1 MRAVSSSSVALGL
14 LISVQAWGQPSAA
27 ASPDLDRLDSYIEK
41 ARAEWEVPGLSVAIV
56 KDGKVAFAKGYG
68 VKELGRQD
76 RVDADTLFAIA
87 SNTKAFTSAALAILS
102 DEKKVK
108 WDDRV
113 SDILPYFELSDP
125 WVSHEMRVD
134 DLLCHRSGL
143 KTFSGDLLWYGTP
156 YTREEIIRRARY
168 LKSAFPF
175 RAGYGYS
182 NLMFL
187 AAGEVVAKA
196 SGRSWDD
203 FVRERI
209 LAPLGMKRTI
219 TSTRR
224 LDATGNF
231 ATPHTSFEGTVERI
245 DWVNWDTMAPAGGVI
260 SSANDMARW
269 LLLQLGGGSLEGTRV
284 FSESAQRV
292 MWTPHNVMSG
302 PLPGTEAHDTHF
314 RTYALGWSVSD
325 FKGRFTVGH
334 GGAYDGMFSQ
344 VWLMPEERLGIVV
357 LTNCDRGVMGPIVDR
372 IRDAYLGLPEKDY
385 SKLARETAKFAKT
398 ARKDDPAPVDARPPM
413 PLRAYSGTY
422 GGAMYGDATVT
433 AEGAGLV
440 LRLLPNPNLV
450 ADLTPLDA
458 DTFTLKWRKKF
469 AFFAGGRAQFIPDT
483 KGRVVELRLDVPNND
498 FWFDELELKRNPQ

>member
-1 MRAVSSSSVALGL
+1 MRVVTPVAVALCL
-14 LISVQAWGQPSAA
+14 LLAAQARSAPSDT
-27 ASPDLDRLDSYIEK
+27 SFPDLAKLDSYIEK
-41 ARAEWEVPGLSVAIV
+41 ARAEWEVPGLAVAIV

-68 VKELGRQD
+68 VKEQGRQD
-76 RVDADTLFAIA
+76 PVDADTLFAIA
-87 SNTKAFTSAALAILS
+87 SNTKAFTSAAIAILS

-108 WDDRV
+108 WDERV
-113 SDILPYFELSDP
+113 SDILPYFELYDP

-143 KTFSGDLLWYGTP
+143 KTFSGDLLWYGTS
-156 YTREEIIRRARY
+156 YSREEIIRRARY
-168 LKSAFPF
+168 LKPAFPF

-196 SGRSWDD
+196 SGESWDD
-203 FVRERI
+203 FVQARI

-219 TSTRR
+219 TSTHQLGAR
-224 LDATGNF
+224 GNF
-231 ATPHTSFEGTVERI
+231 ATPHSSFEGAVERI
-245 DWVNWDTMAPAGGVI
+245 DWVNWDTMAPAGGII

-269 LLLQLGGGSLEGTRV
+269 LLLQLGAGALDGARI
-284 FSESAQRV
+284 FSESAQRT

-302 PLPGTEAHDTHF
+302 PSPGSKESDTHF
-314 RTYALGWSVSD
+314 RTYGLGWSVSD
-325 FKGRFTVGH
+325 FQGHFTAGH

-357 LTNCDRGVMGPIVDR
+357 LTNCDRGVMAPIVDR

-385 SKLARETAKFAKT
+385 SKLAWETSKLAKAAK
-398 ARKDDPAPVDARPPM
+398 KDEPAPKNARPPM
-413 PLRAYSGTY
+413 TLDSYAGTF
-422 GGAMYGDATVT
+422 GGAMYGDATVST
-433 AEGAGLV
+433 EAGGLV

-483 KGRVVELRLDVPNND
+483 KGRIAELRLDVPNND
-498 FWFDELELKRNPQ
+498 FWFDELELKKK

>member
-1 MRAVSSSSVALGL
+1 MRVVSFPAVALSL
-14 LISVQAWGQPSAA
+14 LFSLLAWGRPSDT
-27 ASPDLDRLDSYIEK
+27 ASPDLARLDSYIEK
-41 ARAEWEVPGLSVAIV
+41 ARVEWGVPGLSVAIV

-68 VKELGRQD
+68 VKEQGRQD
-76 RVDADTLFAIA
+76 PVDADTLFAIA

-113 SDILPYFELSDP
+113 AEILPYFELYDP

-143 KTFSGDLLWYGTP
+143 KTFSGDLLWYGTS
-156 YTREEIIRRARY
+156 YSREEIIRRARY
-168 LKSAFPF
+168 LKPAFPF

-196 SGRSWDD
+196 SGESWDD

-219 TSTRR
+219 TSTRQ

-231 ATPHTSFEGTVERI
+231 ATPHTSFEGAVERI
-245 DWVNWDTMAPAGGVI
+245 DWVNWDTMAPAGGII

-269 LLLQLGGGSLEGTRV
+269 LLLQLGAGALDGARI
-284 FSESAQRV
+284 FSESAQRT

-302 PLPGTEAHDTHF
+302 PLPGAQEQDTHF

-344 VWLMPEERLGIVV
+344 VWLMPEERLGVVV
-357 LTNCDRGVMGPIVDR
+357 LTNCDRGVMRPIVDR

-385 SKLARETAKFAKT
+385 SKLAWETSKLAKAAK
-398 ARKDDPAPVDARPPM
+398 KEEPAPVNPRPPM
-413 PLRAYSGTY
+413 ALDSYAGTF
-422 GGAMYGDATVT
+422 GGAMYGDATVST
-433 AEGAGLV
+433 EAGGLV

-450 ADLTPLDA
+450 ADLTPLNA
-458 DTFTLKWRKKF
+458 DTFTLKWRRKF

-483 KGRVVELRLDVPNND
+483 KGRIAELRLDVPNND
-498 FWFDELELKRNPQ
+498 LWFDELELKKK

>member
-1 MRAVSSSSVALGL
+1 MRVVSTAAIAFCL
-14 LISVQAWGQPSAA
+14 LLSGQARSAPSDT
-27 ASPDLDRLDSYIEK
+27 ASPDLAKLDAYIEK
-41 ARAEWEVPGLSVAIV
+41 ARVEWEVPGLSVVIV

-68 VKELGRQD
+68 VKEQGRQD
-76 RVDADTLFAIA
+76 PVDADTLFAIA
-87 SNTKAFTSAALAILS
+87 SNTKAFTSAAIAILS

-113 SDILPYFELSDP
+113 SDILPYFALYDP

-156 YTREEIIRRARY
+156 YSREEIIRRARY
-168 LKSAFPF
+168 LKPEFPF

-196 SGRSWDD
+196 SGESWDD

-209 LAPLGMKRTI
+209 FKPLGMKRTI
-219 TSTRR
+219 TSTRQ

-231 ATPHTSFEGTVERI
+231 ATPHSSFEGTVERI
-245 DWVNWDTMAPAGGVI
+245 DWVNWDTMAPAGGII

-269 LLLQLGGGSLEGTRV
+269 LLLQLGGGALDGARV
-284 FSESAQRV
+284 FSESVQRT

-302 PLPGTEAHDTHF
+302 PLPGAQEQDTHF
-314 RTYALGWSVSD
+314 RTYGLGWSVSD
-325 FKGRFTVGH
+325 FKGRFTAGH

-357 LTNCDRGVMGPIVDR
+357 LTNCDRGVMGPIVER

-385 SKLARETAKFAKT
+385 SKLAWETSKLAKAAK
-398 ARKDDPAPVDARPPM
+398 KDEPAPANARPPM
-413 PLRAYSGTY
+413 ALESYAGTF
-422 GGAMYGDATVT
+422 GGVMYGDANVSTE
-433 AEGAGLV
+433 AGGLV

-469 AFFAGGRAQFIPDT
+469 AFFAGGRAQFIQDT
-483 KGRVVELRLDVPNND
+483 KGRIAELRLDVPNND
-498 FWFDELELKRNPQ
+498 FWFDELELKKK

>member
-1 MRAVSSSSVALGL
+1 MRVS
-14 LISVQAWGQPSAA
+14 SAA
-27 ASPDLDRLDSYIEK
+27 ALALCLLFSMQVRSAPSDTSSPDLAKLDSYIEK
-41 ARAEWEVPGLSVAIV
+41 ARAEWGVPGLSVAIV

-68 VKELGRQD
+68 VKEQGRQD
-76 RVDADTLFAIA
+76 PVDADTLFAIA

-113 SDILPYFELSDP
+113 SDILPYFELYDP
-125 WVSHEMRVD
+125 WVSREMRVD

-156 YTREEIIRRARY
+156 YSREEIIRRARY
-168 LKSAFPF
+168 LKPSFPF

-187 AAGEVVAKA
+187 AAGEAVSKA
-196 SGRSWDD
+196 SGESWDD

-209 LAPLGMKRTI
+209 FTPLRMRRTI
-219 TSTRR
+219 TSTRQLEAR
-224 LDATGNF
+224 GDF

-245 DWVNWDTMAPAGGVI
+245 DWVNWDTMAPAGGII

-269 LLLQLGGGSLEGTRV
+269 LLLQLGGGALDGVRI
-284 FSESAQRV
+284 FSESAQRT

-302 PLPGTEAHDTHF
+302 PLPGAQEQDTHF

-325 FKGRFTVGH
+325 FKGHFTAGH

-357 LTNCDRGVMGPIVDR
+357 LTNCDRGVMGPIVER

-385 SKLARETAKFAKT
+385 SKLAWETSKLAKT
-398 ARKDDPAPVDARPPM
+398 EKKDDPAPGNARPPM
-413 PLRAYSGTY
+413 ALESYAGTF
-422 GGAMYGDATVT
+422 GGAMYGDATVGT
-433 AEGAGLV
+433 EAGGLV

-483 KGRVVELRLDVPNND
+483 KGRIAELRLDVPNHD
-498 FWFDELELKRNPQ
+498 FWFDELELKKK

>member
-1 MRAVSSSSVALGL
+1 MRLVSLAAVALCL
-14 LISVQAWGQPSAA
+14 PIAIQARSGRADTG
-27 ASPDLDRLDSYIEK
+27 SPDLAKLDAYIEK
-41 ARAEWEVPGLSVAIV
+41 ARAEWDVPGLAVAIV

-68 VKELGRQD
+68 VKEQGRQD
-76 RVDADTLFAIA
+76 AVDADTLFAIA
-87 SNTKAFTSAALAILS
+87 SNTKAFTAASLGILN

-108 WDDRV
+108 WSDRV
-113 SDILPYFELSDP
+113 SEILPYFELYDP

-156 YTREEIIRRARY
+156 YSREEIIRRARY
-168 LKSAFPF
+168 LKPEFPF

-187 AAGEVVAKA
+187 AAGEVVAKT
-196 SGRSWDD
+196 SGLSWDE

-209 LAPLGMKRTI
+209 FAPLGMKRTI
-219 TSTRR
+219 TSVRQ
-224 LDATGNF
+224 LDRTGNF
-231 ATPHTSFEGTVERI
+231 ATPHTSFEGPVERI
-245 DWVNWDTMAPAGGVI
+245 DWVNWDTMAPAGGII

-269 LLLQLGGGSLEGTRV
+269 LLLQLGGGELNGTRI
-284 FSESAQRV
+284 FSDAAQRT

-302 PLPGTEAHDTHF
+302 PAPGSKENDTHF
-314 RTYALGWSVSD
+314 RTYGLGWGVSD
-325 FKGRFTVGH
+325 FQGHFTASH

-357 LTNCDRGVMGPIVDR
+357 LTNCDRGVMMPIVNR
-372 IRDAYLGLPEKDY
+372 IRDAYLGLPEKNY
-385 SKLARETAKFAKT
+385 SVLALETSKLSKAAKKAE
-398 ARKDDPAPVDARPPM
+398 AAPKSARPPM
-413 PLRAYSGTY
+413 ALDSYAGTFGGPL
-422 GGAMYGDATVT
+422 YGDATVT
-433 AEGAGLV
+433 AEGSGLV

-469 AFFAGGRAQFIPDT
+469 AFFAGGRAQFIPDA
-483 KGRVVELRLDVPNND
+483 KGNVVELRLDVPNND
-498 FWFDELELKRNPQ
+498 FWFDELELKKK